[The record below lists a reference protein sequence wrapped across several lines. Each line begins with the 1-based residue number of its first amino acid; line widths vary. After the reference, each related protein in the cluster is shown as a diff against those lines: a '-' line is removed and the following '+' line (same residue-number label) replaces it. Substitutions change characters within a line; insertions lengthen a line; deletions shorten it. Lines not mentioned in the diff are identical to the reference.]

1 MYRQVP
7 SQHRQPTI
15 NRLFSTLIS
24 AAALCC
30 VIISTSLAQPGG
42 QAFDSDVDWFRYDRL
57 NALILMILFSASVIL
72 YTRWARQGKP
82 LFIRK
87 IPGLDAVEEAVGRA
101 TEMGRPV
108 LFIPGIDELDQI
120 DTIAGVSIL
129 GRVARITAEYETPLM
144 VPVRYPLVYA
154 GSQEVVEQAYI
165 EAGKNDAYNEDMVR
179 YVAGEQFA
187 FTATVNGYMMR
198 ERPATNIYMG
208 AFFAESLLLAETGNA
223 AGSIQIAGTARPE
236 QLPFFIAACDYTL
249 MGEELYA
256 ASAYLSHE
264 PVMLGGLKGQDL
276 MKILIVIAVI
286 LGVVLATFGVG
297 SDYIKLFQAI

>member
-1 MYRQVP
+1 MKKLYDILTCKP
-7 SQHRQPTI
+7 IWLT
-15 NRLFSTLIS
+15 TLIFI
-24 AAALCC
+24 LP
-30 VIISTSLAQPGG
+30 SLAWAQEEAE
-42 QAFDSDVDWFRYDRL
+42 QIFRADRI
-57 NALILMILFSASVIL
+57 NAMVLVGVFSIAVLL
-72 YTRWARQGKP
+72 YTHWARQGKP
-82 LFIRK
+82 LFLRK

-108 LFIPGIDELDQI
+108 LFIPGIAELDEI
-120 DTIAGVSIL
+120 ETIAGISIL
-129 GRVARITAEYETPLM
+129 GRVAKITAQYETPLM
-144 VPVRYPLVYA
+144 VPVRYPLVLAA
-154 GSQEVVEQAYI
+154 GQEIVEQSYI
-165 EAGKNDAYNEDMVR
+165 EMGKKDAYDKDMVR

-187 FTATVNGYMMR
+187 FTANVNGYMMR

-264 PVMLGGLKGQDL
+264 PVMLGGLKGQDFVKML
-276 MKILIVIAVI
+276 IILSIIVGI
-286 LGVVLATFGVG
+286 LLVSFGVG
-297 SDYIKLFQAI
+297 DTYVSWFRAV